1 MFGSYQNIIS
11 ISFYAILPAV
21 IILYYVYKR
30 DKFPEPPRV
39 VFITLLLGIGV
50 TFPLLLIIPFVEGI
64 LENLNL
70 GLESDNFYMSF
81 IRAAFLEETMKFLVL
96 IYYCLHLDE
105 FDEPMDALVYGVA
118 VAIGFATFENWEYVV
133 RAAEESIGFAKEVA
147 LLRAFTA
154 VPLHALAGVF
164 MGFFLMDAVFEKK
177 NRKLNL
183 FLSLF
188 FPVCL
193 HGLYDLI
200 LFSDN
205 ISNWW
210 IYILIGVFL
219 IRAFFV
225 FRKERNLQTERIEI
239 EAKYVPINSEIVFVI
254 TVSLLTLIAVNYLLN
269 IYMY

>member
-1 MFGSYQNIIS
+1 MG
-11 ISFYAILPAV
+11 
-21 IILYYVYKR
+21 
-30 DKFPEPPRV
+30 
-39 VFITLLLGIGV
+39 G
-50 TFPLLLIIPFVEGI
+50 
-64 LENLNL
+64 
-70 GLESDNFYMSF
+70 
-81 IRAAFLEETMKFLVL
+81 
-96 IYYCLHLDE
+96 
-105 FDEPMDALVYGVA
+105 
-118 VAIGFATFENWEYVV
+118 
-133 RAAEESIGFAKEVA
+133 AAEESIGFAKEVA